1 MLTFKIKYS
10 ASDTDL
16 SLIASYQ
23 RQYSSCLHWMYN
35 RVQEHILSNPEI
47 EKQSK
52 MLANQSLMNSWFRR
66 CALWEAKQLQDKH
79 NIIFGGKKNFK
90 LRCQGKITKEEFKAK
105 RLSPLY
111 SIGEI
116 ATTSVKGNR
125 FFHLEQDLKTLIFQ
139 PNRKTRIELK
149 LSPQHNRIQTFR
161 KLYELQEAKEIALT
175 YKLDQEFVY
184 LTFDESLLK
193 TKETKK
199 ISNRVLGIDLNPNY
213 IGWSIVDWKSES
225 EFEVIQ
231 SGVYSF
237 KDLNDK
243 EFNLKGRH
251 IPSSDPRRVYLNN
264 KRKHEIFEVAK
275 NLIDKALYYKVE
287 SIAIEDLS
295 ITSKDSQKGK
305 RFNSQV
311 NNQWLKNDFI
321 NNLSKRC
328 NIFGI
333 NIQKVKAEYSSFIGN
348 FVFRNLD
355 LPDPILASI
364 ELSRRAYE
372 FINQYITKTKPVK
385 KNIVWLD
392 KDLFINLIAKSMEEF
407 GLKGIDLSLYQIYS
421 DLKTRKIKYRVPVTS
436 VDGYVF

>member
-35 RVQEHILSNPEI
+35 RVQEHILSNSEI
-47 EKQSK
+47 EHQAKL
-52 MLANQSLMNSWFRR
+52 LANQPLMNSWFRR

-79 NIIFGGKKNFK
+79 NIVFGGKKNFR
-90 LRCQGKITKEEFKAK
+90 LRCQGKITKKEFQAK
-105 RLSPLY
+105 RLSPIY

-116 ATTSVKGNR
+116 STHSVKGNR
-125 FFHLEQDLKTLIFQ
+125 FFHLEQDLEMLIFK
-139 PNRKTRIELK
+139 PDRKTRIELK
-149 LSPQHNRIQTFR
+149 LSPQHNRMQTLR

-175 YKLDQEFVY
+175 YKLDQDFVY
-184 LTFDESLLK
+184 LTFDESLMK
-193 TKETKK
+193 ATETKK
-199 ISNRVLGIDLNPNY
+199 ISNRIFGIDLNPNY

-225 EFEVIQ
+225 GFEVIQ

-243 EFNLKGRH
+243 EFNLKGQH
-251 IPSSDPRRVYLNN
+251 IPNSDPQRVYINN

-287 SIAIEDLS
+287 SVAVEDLS
-295 ITSKDSQKGK
+295 IASKDNHKSK

-311 NNQWLKNDFI
+311 NHQWLRNDFV
-321 NNLSKRC
+321 NNLQKRC

-333 NIQKVKAEYSSFIGN
+333 RLQKVKAEYSSFIGN
-348 FVFRNLD
+348 FVFRNLN

-372 FINQYITKTKPVK
+372 FISQYIKKFKEPK

-392 KDLFINLIAKSMEEF
+392 KDLFTNLIAKSMEEF
-407 GLKGIDLSLYQIYS
+407 GLKGTNLSLYQIYS

-436 VDGYVF
+436 VEG